1 MRRFAITVLWLGILL
16 PAVFPA
22 AAQTVSTDPVRAPKG
37 GYEVDPHGHTQ
48 VLFSILHLGLTDYYG
63 RFDKVSGTLNYNGNQ
78 PERSS
83 LSITID
89 ASSIDTPSDRLTGE
103 LKGPSVFN
111 TQQFPTANFKSTA
124 VTRTGPD
131 TGRVSGLLTIR
142 NVTKPVT
149 LDVAFNGGEQNPMG
163 SGYALGFRATATIRR
178 SEFGLNAMSWS
189 MYVGDDVHLIIEAM
203 FDQQKS

>member
-1 MRRFAITVLWLGILL
+1 MPRLAITVLSLGILVS
-16 PAVFPA
+16 PMFPA
-22 AAQTVSTDPVRAPKG
+22 AAQSVSKDPVRAPTG
-37 GYEVDPHGHTQ
+37 AYEVDPHGHTQ

-63 RFDKVSGTLNYNGNQ
+63 RFDMVSGTLNYDGNQ
-78 PERSS
+78 PEHSS

-89 ASSIDTPSDRLTGE
+89 TSSVDPPSDRLTGE

-131 TGRVSGLLTIR
+131 TGHVAGLLTIR
-142 NVTKPVT
+142 HVTRPVT
-149 LDVAFNGGEQNPMG
+149 LDVTFNGGEQNPMG
-163 SGYALGFRATATIRR
+163 NGYALGFRATATIRR
-178 SEFGLNAMSWS
+178 SDFGLNTASWS

>member
-1 MRRFAITVLWLGILL
+1 MRRFGISVLSLGILL
-16 PAVFPA
+16 SAILPT
-22 AAQTVSTDPVRAPKG
+22 AAQSVSRDPVRAPNG
-37 GYEVDPHGHTQ
+37 AYEVDPHGHTQ

-63 RFDKVSGTLNYNGNQ
+63 RFDKVSGTLDYDGNQ

-89 ASSIDTPSDRLTGE
+89 ATSIDTQSDRLTGE
-103 LKGPSVFN
+103 LKGPSVFD
-111 TQQFPTANFKSTA
+111 TQQFPAATFKSTA

-131 TGRVSGLLTIR
+131 TGRVAGLLTVR

-149 LDVAFNGGEQNPMG
+149 LDVTFNGGEQNPMG
-163 SGYALGFRATATIRR
+163 NGYALGFRATATIRR
-178 SEFGLNAMSWS
+178 SDFGLNTMGWS
-189 MYVGDDVHLIIEAM
+189 MYVSDDVHLIIEAM